1 MKVIQFKQLLA
12 LCASDKKIQSAVK
25 TFRGQLGDKSPDFDI
40 YNSVNLS
47 SVTDSGIGK
56 ELTGGFNIA
65 SLLSKP
71 ALLVAF
77 GKYQMGIKKQL
88 ELVEGSF
95 TSAQGVQFLI
105 AISLVGIRRLESILD
120 PKSEVFQE
128 EFATTKDM
136 MQSEIDSDFIML
148 SMFSI
153 IKSELPSL
161 HDTLQSALAVKGLG
175 GIGSF
180 QLPKF

>member
-12 LCASDKKIQSAVK
+12 LCASDKKIQNAVK
-25 TFRGQLGDKSPDFDI
+25 TFRGQLGDKSSEFDI

-47 SVTDSGIGK
+47 SVKSSGIGK
-56 ELTGGFNIA
+56 EFASGFNIG

-95 TSAQGVQFLI
+95 TSAQGIQFLI

-128 EFATTKDM
+128 EFSTVKDM

-148 SMFSI
+148 AMFSI
-153 IKSELPSL
+153 IKAELPSL

-175 GIGSF
+175 GIGSV
-180 QLPKF
+180 QLPKL